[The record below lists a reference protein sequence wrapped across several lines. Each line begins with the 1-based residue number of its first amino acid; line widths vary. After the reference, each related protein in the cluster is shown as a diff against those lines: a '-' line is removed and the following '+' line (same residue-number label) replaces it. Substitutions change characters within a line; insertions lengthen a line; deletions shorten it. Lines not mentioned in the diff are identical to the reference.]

1 MAAALNVVVDLVIMS
16 FSVVL
21 VLYLGELFPG
31 SWFSLSIP
39 DSSLDSSFIPSVVA
53 VPAVIFPMV
62 ELVVSASLPV
72 DPGLRDGDASS
83 PVPLVLDLLL
93 DLELEVAAESPR

>member
-1 MAAALNVVVDLVIMS
+1 MEHCLLFAAALSAVVDLVMMS

-21 VLYLGELFPG
+21 LVGELFPG

-53 VPAVIFPMV
+53 VIFSMV

-72 DPGLRDGDASS
+72 DPGLRDGYASS
-83 PVPLVLDLLL
+83 PVPFVLDLLL
-93 DLELEVAAESPR
+93 DLELEVAAESA